1 MEEVMKRTAAGRLA
15 LALALVLAAGVADAG
30 WEIHSR
36 SIGKGGQ
43 GEEEVSYFQKDRI
56 RSESAGS
63 TTVMDFAS
71 RKIIW
76 IDKKERKY
84 SVMTI
89 DEFKRMMREGLR
101 NASQAMEEM
110 KKQGIPVPGSSPAPK
125 GKVTMSRIT
134 GATVAGYACDGYR
147 VSVGGD
153 PREDVWVTKKIDL
166 RGEIGPAVWKE
177 FEDLSREMKT
187 MGLRS
192 DDYEASAEYRKI
204 MESGYPM
211 KVVDR
216 ESGGV
221 QEVTR
226 GEKKTIAAS
235 LFEEPQGYEKV
246 PFDRMTHGSAEGM
259 PASGGKFPGQ
269 GETIR
274 RGAKESREK
283 GVSGQAVGGAGG
295 KDVDSGKE
303 AAGEA
308 KDAATQGA
316 QEPVQEKK
324 GEVLDGISGGAKE
337 GIKKLFKW

>member
-1 MEEVMKRTAAGRLA
+1 MEEVMNRTATGRLA
-15 LALALVLAAGVADAG
+15 VALALVLVAGVANAG

-36 SIGKGGQ
+36 SIRKGGQ

-56 RSESAGS
+56 RSESADMA
-63 TTVMDFAS
+63 TVMDFSS
-71 RKIIW
+71 RKIVW

-89 DEFKRMMREGLR
+89 DEFKKMMREGLR

-125 GKVTMSRIT
+125 GKVTVSRLT

-153 PREDVWVTKKIDL
+153 PREDLWVTKKIDL
-166 RGEIGPAVWKE
+166 KGEIGPAVWRE

-211 KVVDR
+211 KVEDR

-226 GEKKTIAAS
+226 GEKKSIAAS
-235 LFEEPQGYEKV
+235 VFEEPQGYEKV

-259 PASGGKFPGQ
+259 PTYGGKSP
-269 GETIR
+269 
-274 RGAKESREK
+274 
-283 GVSGQAVGGAGG
+283 
-295 KDVDSGKE
+295 
-303 AAGEA
+303 GEA
-308 KDAATQGA
+308 KDAATPEA
-316 QEPVQEKK
+316 QEPVREKK
-324 GEVLDGISGGAKE
+324 GKVLDGIGEGAKE
-337 GIKKLFKW
+337 GIKKLLPW